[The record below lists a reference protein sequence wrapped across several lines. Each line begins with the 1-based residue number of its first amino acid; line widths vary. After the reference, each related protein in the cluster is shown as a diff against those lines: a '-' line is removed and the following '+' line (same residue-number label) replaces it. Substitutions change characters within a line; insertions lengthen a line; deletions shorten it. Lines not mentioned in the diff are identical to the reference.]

1 MNCVFQGD
9 VYRAYGRMD
18 TTKVQN
24 VVSLLS
30 QTDST
35 RKHTNGNEHF
45 SKFWNYNSASKS
57 KLAVKETF
65 KI

>member
-35 RKHTNGNEHF
+35 RKHTQMAMNIFQSSEIII
-45 SKFWNYNSASKS
+45 
-57 KLAVKETF
+57 LPVKVN
-65 KI
+65 